1 MKVVYGQP
9 AHPEYILLVTVET
22 VAKPWRVRP
31 ALFVIVGLVAAAMV
45 VVATPD
51 SVMVIAKAGL
61 MQPVV
66 CWLAAGRPPTLHAW

>member
-9 AHPEYILLVTVET
+9 AHWEYILLVTVEV

-31 ALFVIVGLVAAAMV
+31 ALLVIVGLVPAAMV
-45 VVATPD
+45 VVALPA

-66 CWLAAGRPPTLHAW
+66 